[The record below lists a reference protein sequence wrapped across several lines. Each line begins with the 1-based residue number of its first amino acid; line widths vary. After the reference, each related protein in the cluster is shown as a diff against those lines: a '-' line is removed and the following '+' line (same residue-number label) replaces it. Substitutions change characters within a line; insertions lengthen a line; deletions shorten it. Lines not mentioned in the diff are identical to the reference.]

1 LVGALGVSGD
11 GIDQDDMVALLGVG
25 ESGVAG
31 IGNAPLDLRADQ
43 LLPQGSRLRY
53 VGCPAAPFLD
63 SNASGVCD
71 GR

>member
-1 LVGALGVSGD
+1 MPGPFPGMDPFLETTIRWRGFHGALISE
-11 GIDQDDMVALLGVG
+11 ICYAL
-25 ESGVAG
+25 
-31 IGNAPLDLRADQ
+31 NR

-53 VGCPAAPFLD
+53 VGCPAAPYLD